1 MAKIILV
8 FGLPSSGKSALCN
21 YVLKEESFKDT
32 EYIKDDEIRRK
43 YNDGDYSVKGQIRQA
58 EIIYKIAYESQ
69 KEYALC
75 DFVCPIASVRN
86 LFKDSYKIYMNTIK
100 SCRFEGANKMFQPPK
115 EGEYNLEIRSLDNMK
130 QQAHIISAMAKC
142 QLFSFAQQSFS

>member
-8 FGLPSSGKSALCN
+8 FGLPDSGKSTLCN
-21 YVLKEESFKDT
+21 YLLKEESFLNTD
-32 EYIKDDEIRRK
+32 YIKDDDIRRK
-43 YNDGDYSVKGQIRQA
+43 YNDGDYSVSGQIRQA
-58 EIIYKIAYESQ
+58 EIIYKIAWESQ

-100 SCRFEGANKMFQPPK
+100 SCRFEGANKMFQTPK
-115 EGEYNLEIRSLDNMK
+115 EGEYDLEINSFDKLK
-130 QQAHIISAMAKC
+130 QQAHIISAIVKC
-142 QLFSFAQQSFS
+142 QLFSFVQL